1 MGRRRFL
8 SSTLRLAGAAA
19 FGLPPLAAS
28 FSAYSRDESRASPA
42 IPAGVTLRVGLA
54 SRLGP
59 DVQLQIAGALRD
71 LPYRIEWAS
80 FDAAPPALEALLS
93 GHIDVFSG
101 GDTPTLAIAARP
113 GNAFVVG
120 AQNNGLYG
128 ALLVRGDS
136 PLHQVSELKGKR
148 VAVFRGSGFHNS
160 LVSIIEQ
167 AGLRWQDIEPVYL
180 TPADGLAG
188 LVSGKVDAWGIWDPN
203 AAIAQRQYGARI
215 LATPQRL
222 SYSFQFASKSVLDDS
237 ARRAA
242 LQDYLVRA
250 QAAADWVRTHAQAWA
265 GKQVETARL
274 SPDAAALAASRT
286 GGQFTPIDE
295 SLIAT
300 VQQEADRFASLGIIA
315 RPVEVRAVFDAR
327 FNTVLAAAAARAT
340 A

>member
-1 MGRRRFL
+1 M
-8 SSTLRLAGAAA
+8 AGAVALGA
-19 FGLPPLAAS
+19 PPLAVS
-28 FSAYSRDESRASPA
+28 SLAYSREGSASASA

-80 FDAAPPALEALLS
+80 FDAAPPALEALLG

-101 GDTPTLAIAARP
+101 GDTPTLAIASRP
-113 GNAFVVG
+113 GSAFVVG

-136 PLHQVSELKGKR
+136 PLRQVSELKGKR

-160 LVSIIEQ
+160 LVSIVEQ

-180 TPADGLAG
+180 TPADGLSA
-188 LVSGKVDAWGIWDPN
+188 LVAGKVDAWGIWDPN

-222 SYSFQFASKSVLDDS
+222 SYSFQFASRSVLQDE

-250 QAAADWVRTHAQAWA
+250 QTAADWVRAHPQAWA
-265 GKQVETARL
+265 GKQIEAARL
-274 SPDAAALAASRT
+274 ALDAATLAASRT
-286 GGQFTPIDE
+286 GGQFTPIDDT
-295 SLIAT
+295 LIAT

-315 RPVEVRAVFDAR
+315 RAVDVRPVFDAR
-327 FNTVLAAAAARAT
+327 FNTVLAAASGRAT